1 MFTINSQIVSRDNR
15 LTKGARLLMG
25 ELISLSRMEFGCIA
39 KDKTLA
45 SYIGVSTR
53 SIQSYLNELKYY
65 GYIEIDTKNESET
78 EKDSRIIVPTS
89 KIILDI
95 KKARKNYDKK
105 NSKPLT
111 QTSEWLDDYIEEIQN
126 GK

>member
-1 MFTINSQIVSRDNR
+1 MFTINSQIVSRDTR

-53 SIQSYLNELKYY
+53 SIQSYLNELKFY
-65 GYIEIDTKNESET
+65 GYIEIDSKVET
-78 EKDSRIIVPTS
+78 ETERDSRIIVPTS

-111 QTSEWLDDYIEEIQN
+111 QSSEWLDDYIEEIQN

>member
-1 MFTINSQIVSRDNR
+1 
-15 LTKGARLLMG
+15 MG
-25 ELISLSRMEFGCIA
+25 ELISLSRMEYGCIA

-45 SYIGVSTR
+45 AYIGVSTR

-65 GYIEIDTKNESET
+65 GYIEIDSKNETET